1 MKKNVSIAAAI
12 ALALGGV
19 SYSIAQNTDAPAGNA
34 QPQGTVE
41 KAEQGVRNTAAQVG
55 IGSADKAS
63 EKMSPHA
70 EAIHD
75 TLAQVAEAAF
85 SKNGV
90 GDIVERFSKA
100 DRDRLNENKD
110 AYKTDDA
117 TNGQIDQLAK
127 DWKDKYGDS
136 FDIKDEDKVYN
147 MQFASIDEMGAG
159 DAARTA
165 SGTVAPNSA
174 ATDDANH
181 KAADANADASKMKG
195 DAAVVHIAASH
206 GLPAVDVPVVKEIMG
221 WRIDAPESV
230 DGAKLKANI
239 QAALNDING
248 MKAQWPADQDEAY
261 RHVTHR
267 LLLAVLDK
275 SATDAGG
282 ATGATGAAPS
292 DTSTTPG
299 STGTTATPSGT
310 PGATDSTATPSA
322 TPSATPAP
330 GATPAPSDSTVK

>member
-1 MKKNVSIAAAI
+1 MKTQVSIAAAI

-19 SYSIAQNTDAPAGNA
+19 SYSIAQNTDAPAGNP

-41 KAEQGVRNTAAQVG
+41 KTEQGVRNDAAKVG
-55 IGSADKAS
+55 IGSADKTS

-85 SKNGV
+85 TKNGV
-90 GDIVERFSKA
+90 GDIVERLSKA

-117 TNGQIDQLAK
+117 TNTQIEQVAK
-127 DWKDKYGDS
+127 DWKDKYGNK

-147 MQFASIDEMGAG
+147 MQFASIDEMGAS

-174 ATDDANH
+174 PVDEANRNSTGAT
-181 KAADANADASKMKG
+181 ADASKTKG
-195 DAAVVHIAASH
+195 DAATVHIPASH
-206 GLPAVDVPVVKEIMG
+206 GLPAVDVPMVKELMG

-239 QAALNDING
+239 QAALNDINS
-248 MKAQWPADQDEAY
+248 MKAQWPADQDDAY

-282 ATGATGAAPS
+282 ANAAPGATNANPS

-299 STGTTATPSGT
+299 AAGTT
-310 PGATDSTATPSA
+310 A

-330 GATPAPSDSTVK
+330 SDNTTK